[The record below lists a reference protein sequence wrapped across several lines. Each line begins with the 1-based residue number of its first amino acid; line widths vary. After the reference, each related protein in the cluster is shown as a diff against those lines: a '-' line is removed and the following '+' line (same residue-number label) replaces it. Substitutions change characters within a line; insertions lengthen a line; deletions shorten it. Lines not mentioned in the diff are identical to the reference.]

1 MRRIAICDDE
11 QEQSELLRGYVKEWS
26 ALRGEPVEIHLFP
39 SGEAFLFGWEE
50 EKRWDALLLDIQMTG
65 ISGMELAR
73 QLRAAGDRLPILF
86 ITGVPDYVEEG
97 YEVEALHYLR
107 KPVAREKLFSCL
119 DRAME
124 RSARESV
131 LLLTTVDGEEARF
144 SQKEIAVL
152 EAAGH
157 RVLLTTADGTTT
169 EVKSGFR
176 ELLGALAPGEFVQ
189 CHRSYVVGLRH
200 VQRLQKEQLIL
211 DSGAAVP
218 ISRRLFAE
226 VNAAFVRF
234 YKNDA

>member
-39 SGEAFLFGWEE
+39 SGEAFLFRWEE

-124 RSARESV
+124 RSARESA

-144 SQKEIAVL
+144 NQKEIAVL

-176 ELLGALAPGEFVQ
+176 ELLAALATGEFVQ

>member
-39 SGEAFLFGWEE
+39 SGEAFLFRWEE

-124 RSARESV
+124 RSARESS
-131 LLLTTVDGEEARF
+131 LLLTTIDGEEARF
-144 SQKEIAVL
+144 NQKEIAVL

-176 ELLGALAPGEFVQ
+176 ELLAALATGEFVQ

>member
-11 QEQSELLRGYVKEWS
+11 REQSELLRGYVKEWS

-65 ISGMELAR
+65 INGMELAR

-124 RSARESV
+124 RSAQESV
-131 LLLTTVDGEEARF
+131 LLLTTIDGEEARF
-144 SQKEIAVL
+144 NQKEIAVL

-176 ELLGALAPGEFVQ
+176 ELLGALATGEFVQ

>member
-107 KPVAREKLFSCL
+107 KPVVREKLFSCL
-119 DRAME
+119 DRAMK
-124 RSARESV
+124 RSAREST

-144 SQKEIAVL
+144 NQKEIAVL

-176 ELLGALAPGEFVQ
+176 ELLAALAPGEFVQ